1 MNGDFA
7 FAVWDRRERELFLAR
22 DRFGVRPLF
31 VAELDGDLVFAS
43 EQKAILRHP
52 AARRELDPAGLVE
65 SFTTWCISPDA
76 SSFPGIR
83 ELAPAHY
90 LLAGPEGIRAERRW
104 WDLRFSDAPD
114 VSPAERSALAE
125 ELDALLGDATRLR
138 LRADVPVAAY
148 LSGGLDSSAIVAHA
162 LEQMDETL
170 HAFGIGFEDPRFDE
184 SAFQDRLTGSRGL
197 DLTRVTI
204 GARDIAELLPQTVE
218 MAEKPTLRTAPSP
231 LLRLSGAVQDAGL
244 KVVTTGEGA
253 DELFGGYDLFRENA
267 VRHFWAREP
276 DSELRPL
283 LLTRLNAF
291 IGKDL
296 RRSGAFLVGFYRKGL
311 TETDDPLYSHRLR
324 FANTSRL
331 LSLLTEDVRGR
342 AAERGDPAERL
353 EARLPDWFGEMTPLG
368 KVQYLE
374 ISTFLEGYLLHTQG
388 DRMLMGHSIEGRFP
402 FLDYRVAELAAS
414 LPDQLRL
421 RGLTEKY
428 LLRKAVEHRLP
439 AEIAARKKRPY
450 RAPIVGAF
458 VGSTR
463 RTTWASSSTSGAS
476 ATPGCSRPT
485 PSRASSGSARRA
497 RRATPSRRPTRWPS
511 SASSPSCSSTTGSW
525 RARVPPSPSSPTASS
540 WATRCA
546 ARTPRRPPPHE
557 RPPAARDA
565 ARLGGAR
572 ARARGRRRRPGTALL
587 PGAAR
592 PLAAACAGPAGA
604 GRAPGRPGGDLH
616 GQLGRLRDG
625 ALRDAPGRRRRS
637 SIVNPQTKED
647 KLALRPRR
655 LRGDRAPDRGE
666 PHAHGA
672 GRGGLGAT
680 A

>member
-1 MNGDFA
+1 MCGIAGIYARPDSAAPEELLLTMAGELRHRGPDGTGLYTDGRFGMTNNRLAIVDLEGGDQPLASEDRRYWVMQNGEIYNYVELRAELESLGRRFVTTSDTEVIAQAYAEWGPACLDRMNGDFA

-31 VAELDGDLVFAS
+31 VAELGGDLVFAS

-90 LLAGPEGIRAERRW
+90 LRAGPDGIREERRW

-170 HAFGIGFEDPRFDE
+170 YAFGIGFEDPRFDE
-184 SAFQDRLTGSRGL
+184 SAFQDRLTGARGL

-276 DSELRPL
+276 ESELRPL

-296 RRSGAFLVGFYRKGL
+296 KRSGAFLVGFYRKGL

-331 LSLLTEDVRGR
+331 LSLLDG
-342 AAERGDPAERL
+342 GCWS
-353 EARLPDWFGEMTPLG
+353 AR
-368 KVQYLE
+368 
-374 ISTFLEGYLLHTQG
+374 
-388 DRMLMGHSIEGRFP
+388 
-402 FLDYRVAELAAS
+402 
-414 LPDQLRL
+414 
-421 RGLTEKY
+421 
-428 LLRKAVEHRLP
+428 
-439 AEIAARKKRPY
+439 
-450 RAPIVGAF
+450 
-458 VGSTR
+458 
-463 RTTWASSSTSGAS
+463 AS
-476 ATPGCSRPT
+476 AATRP
-485 PSRASSGSARRA
+485 SGWRRACRSGSAR
-497 RRATPSRRPTRWPS
+497 
-511 SASSPSCSSTTGSW
+511 
-525 RARVPPSPSSPTASS
+525 
-540 WATRCA
+540 
-546 ARTPRRPPPHE
+546 
-557 RPPAARDA
+557 
-565 ARLGGAR
+565 
-572 ARARGRRRRPGTALL
+572 
-587 PGAAR
+587 
-592 PLAAACAGPAGA
+592 
-604 GRAPGRPGGDLH
+604 
-616 GQLGRLRDG
+616 
-625 ALRDAPGRRRRS
+625 
-637 SIVNPQTKED
+637 
-647 KLALRPRR
+647 
-655 LRGDRAPDRGE
+655 
-666 PHAHGA
+666 
-672 GRGGLGAT
+672 
-680 A
+680 